1 MKVNKEVVKAPGG
14 MDEPRSRILDQD
26 TIGCS
31 SERTKDVAVTPIT
44 SEKENVWCWW
54 CCHPFDTT
62 PLPMPMKYDDRR
74 DVFTVGGY
82 FCSWSCMKA
91 YNYEHTGYRSGI
103 VNGWIGMLRRR
114 TLEGGTGSI
123 KCAPPRQALRVFGGN
138 LTIDEFRT
146 TKMSCVV
153 LPSNM
158 IHETPNLVVV
168 HDPNKKTP
176 KSVATENVPID
187 FDNVKAKTEPL
198 RLKRTKPTVN
208 HKNTLEK
215 TLGINFFIS
224 STT

>member
-1 MKVNKEVVKAPGG
+1 
-14 MDEPRSRILDQD
+14 MDDPRSTILDQD
-26 TIGCS
+26 TIGYS
-31 SERTKDVAVTPIT
+31 SERVVP
-44 SEKENVWCWW
+44 SQEEHESVWCWW

-82 FCSWSCMKA
+82 FCSWGCMKA

-114 TLEGGTGSI
+114 SSGGGLTGPI

-146 TKMSCVV
+146 TKMSFVV

-158 IHETPNLVVV
+158 IHEVPNLVVV
-168 HDPNKKTP
+168 HDPNKKKTP
-176 KSVATENVPID
+176 KSVATANVPID

-198 RLKRTKPTVN
+198 RLKRTKPTAN

-215 TLGINFFIS
+215 TLGINFL
-224 STT
+224 TT